1 MTEQLGVTLFKIA
14 FWVYLAAT
22 VCYLAFL
29 VKRQKV
35 VGKLGLGLLVIGLV
49 VHTASLVVIT
59 IVTGRPPFL
68 NLYEYM
74 LSFTWGAVLVY
85 IALELMTKSQAFGGF
100 AIPLITAFTYLAYRL
115 PSNIG
120 DNVMPALKSVWRVPH
135 IASGVLAY
143 AAFGL
148 AFVLGIMYLMR
159 ERTEG
164 KKKSYWGTRLP
175 ALKTL
180 DQTTYRVI
188 AFGFLMQTLLVVV
201 GAIWAQ
207 AAWGRYWG
215 WDPKETWS
223 LITWLI
229 YATYLHTRVTM
240 GWRGHKS
247 AIIAAVGFVAAMFT
261 LYGVSYLLPGL
272 HSYN

>member
-14 FWVYLAAT
+14 FWIYVAAT
-22 VCYLAFL
+22 VCYLAML
-29 VKRQKV
+29 MKRRKG

-59 IVTGRPPFL
+59 VVTGRPPFL

-74 LSFTWGAVLVY
+74 LSLTWAAVVVY
-85 IALELMTKSQAFGGF
+85 IALELMTRNKAFGAF
-100 AIPLITAFTYLAYRL
+100 AVPLITAFTFLAYLL
-115 PSNIG
+115 PSNIVG
-120 DNVMPALKSVWRVPH
+120 NVMPALKSVWRVPH
-135 IASGVLAY
+135 IASAILAY

-148 AFVLGIMYLMR
+148 AFALAIMYLIR

-164 KKKSYWGTRLP
+164 NEKSFWATRLP
-175 ALKTL
+175 PLKTL
-180 DQTTYRVI
+180 DRTIYRII
-188 AFGFLMQTLLVVV
+188 AFGFLMQTVLVLV

-229 YATYLHTRVTM
+229 YAAYLHTRATM

-247 AIIAAVGFVAAMFT
+247 VIIAAVGFVAAVFT

-272 HSYN
+272 HRY